1 MLVGT
6 NLRKK
11 GDIISIKLSNGEE
24 LISSFV
30 EEKDN
35 YLIID
40 RPVALQAG
48 PKGAPALMPF
58 FMTASPDATR
68 NIQLDKHHIVMIAV
82 TDAPLATQYSTA
94 MSGIL
99 PAGAIPG
106 LQV

>member
-1 MLVGT
+1 MLVST
-6 NLRKK
+6 KVRQK
-11 GDIISIKLSNGEE
+11 GDIISIKLTNGEE

-30 EEKDN
+30 EEKDQH
-35 YLIID
+35 LIID
-40 RPVALQAG
+40 RPVSLSTG
-48 PKGAPALMPF
+48 PQGAPALMPF

-68 NIQLDKHHIVMIAV
+68 NIKLEKRHVVMTAD
-82 TDAPLATQYSTA
+82 TDAPLAKQYSTA